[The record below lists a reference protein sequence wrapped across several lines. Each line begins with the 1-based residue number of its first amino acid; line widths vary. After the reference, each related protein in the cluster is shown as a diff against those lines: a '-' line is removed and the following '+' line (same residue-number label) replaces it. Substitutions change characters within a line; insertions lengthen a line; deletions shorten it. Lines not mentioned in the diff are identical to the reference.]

1 MDQVAMLEEALRA
14 AKEKQQWLEEE
25 AAALA
30 KLEAIPSP
38 PPRNTPPPLP
48 PGASYPAR
56 QWVERPI
63 PEEPPPPPKP
73 QRWTHFA
80 PNPLKDVE
88 QEHVLHAPS
97 PLPGP
102 SDDASTGAS
111 EEQDTP
117 LEIVPSEPGG
127 PGNLIDLG
135 DAERLLA
142 QQGTGGRLI
151 EEQFEHKRSEESI
164 RTEISGAQKTG
175 SKELLTGDDIDLK
188 TELNHKEIIAASRL
202 LFMSERYEMPVFTH
216 FVTNY
221 LRLKVSKDRKGR
233 REYIEGLHAEEKKEA
248 GRDLSPLGALL
259 NTITGR

>member
-14 AKEKQQWLEEE
+14 AKEEKRWLEEE

-38 PPRNTPPPLP
+38 PPRNTPPLVP

-63 PEEPPPPPKP
+63 PEEPPPSPKS
-73 QRWTHFA
+73 QGWTHFA
-80 PNPLKDVE
+80 PNPLKDIE
-88 QEHVLHAPS
+88 QEHVLNAPS

-102 SDDASTGAS
+102 SDDASLG
-111 EEQDTP
+111 
-117 LEIVPSEPGG
+117 IVRGVPGG

-142 QQGTGGRLI
+142 QQGTGGQLI

-164 RTEISGAQKTG
+164 RTEISASAKTG

-248 GRDLSPLGALL
+248 GRDLSPLGSLL